1 MNDDK
6 MIIFTDLD
14 GTLLDHRTYSYSEA
28 EEALKVVREKRVP
41 LILCSSKTRD
51 EIEVYRKKFSNN
63 EPFISENGGAIFIP
77 EQYKGLKCK
86 FDKIDNGYLVIEIGS
101 EYRILAEIFEKIRK
115 NTSVEIKG
123 LNEFAIDQVVQLTG
137 LSKDEALLATKR
149 GYSLPFIINDGE
161 KEADNIK
168 NKILS
173 LGFNYTEGARFIHL
187 MGSNDKGKAVKILV
201 DIFKRNQPE
210 TKIITVGLGDSLN
223 DLPMLEAVDRPFLVK
238 KLSGNYEKRIKVEN
252 LIYADGIGPVGWNKA
267 VLSLFNTQKKDKGG

>member
-1 MNDDK
+1 M
-6 MIIFTDLD
+6 
-14 GTLLDHRTYSYSEA
+14 
-28 EEALKVVREKRVP
+28 
-41 LILCSSKTRD
+41 
-51 EIEVYRKKFSNN
+51 
-63 EPFISENGGAIFIP
+63 
-77 EQYKGLKCK
+77 
-86 FDKIDNGYLVIEIGS
+86 
-101 EYRILAEIFEKIRK
+101 
-115 NTSVEIKG
+115 
-123 LNEFAIDQVVQLTG
+123 
-137 LSKDEALLATKR
+137 
-149 GYSLPFIINDGE
+149 PFIINNGE

-252 LIYADGIGPVGWNKA
+252 LIYADGIGPAGWNRA

>member
-6 MIIFTDLD
+6 MSIFTDLD
-14 GTLLDHRTYSYSEA
+14 GPLLDHRTYSYSEA
-28 EEALKVVREKRVP
+28 EEALKIIREKKVP

-123 LNEFAIDQVVQLTG
+123 LNEFAIDQIVKLTG
-137 LSKDEALLATKR
+137 LNMEEALLATKR
-149 GYSLPFIINDGE
+149 GFSLPFIVNGEE
-161 KEADNIK
+161 KEAKNIK

-173 LGFNYTEGARFIHL
+173 LGFNYTEGTRFIHL